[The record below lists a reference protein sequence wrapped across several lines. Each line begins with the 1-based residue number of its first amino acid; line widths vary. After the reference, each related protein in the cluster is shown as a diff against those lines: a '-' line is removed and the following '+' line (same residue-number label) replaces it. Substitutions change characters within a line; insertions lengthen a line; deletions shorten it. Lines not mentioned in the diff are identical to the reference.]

1 MRHEDR
7 VFLTTNVIVASIVIN
22 TMPRKRRRAAAAT
35 PINSEEQVFDIIS
48 ISDSPRRSHS
58 PDSSVQVTKS
68 QVSPSRRRAPEQ
80 RVRGGSARR
89 NAQRVQEPLVPEVFR
104 EMLAEDSKRGWTS
117 GSDNDA
123 VERARK
129 RRKGKEKQVVVV
141 SDESEA
147 VERSDAQQLPADQDL
162 LQDGDDGGEES
173 AVDSDDDIAWEDV
186 DLSAKR
192 PLCLP
197 TEFIQV

>member
-1 MRHEDR
+1 
-7 VFLTTNVIVASIVIN
+7 
-22 TMPRKRRRAAAAT
+22 
-35 PINSEEQVFDIIS
+35 
-48 ISDSPRRSHS
+48 
-58 PDSSVQVTKS
+58 
-68 QVSPSRRRAPEQ
+68 
-80 RVRGGSARR
+80 
-89 NAQRVQEPLVPEVFR
+89 
-104 EMLAEDSKRGWTS
+104 MLAEDSKRGWTS

-147 VERSDAQQLPADQDL
+147 VERGDAQQLPADQDL